1 MKKLLTILSLCT
13 ALLLTGCSK
22 GESVSIDGNSA
33 TLDNAGITLNFPT
46 DWNLSS
52 VDDIYQNMYDNYYS
66 SNFTSVSEMK
76 SALTEY
82 GLSFYI
88 YADDADNGSD
98 KLSVCNVSSQDI
110 TPAEAETDIQLEE
123 YARSVH
129 DSSIFEY
136 LANGSRTGD
145 DSSFSQETYG
155 GQTGY
160 LSHYE
165 IYDVN
170 GEELVFNVGFSEFMF
185 QIDMELYSI
194 QVCYFSE
201 SEKEEAL
208 SIFDNITAA

>member
-1 MKKLLTILSLCT
+1 MKKIITTAMLCA

-22 GESVSIDGNSA
+22 GESVSIEGNSA
-33 TLDNAGITLNFPT
+33 TLDNAGITLNFPS
-46 DWNLSS
+46 DWSLSS
-52 VDDIYQNMYDNYYS
+52 VDDIYQNMYDNYY
-66 SNFTSVSEMK
+66 NTTFTSVTEMR

-88 YADDADNGSD
+88 YADTDNGSG

-110 TPAEAETDIQLEE
+110 TPAKDETDIPLEE

-170 GEELVFNVGFSEFMF
+170 GEELVFNVGFSEFIF

-201 SEKEEAL
+201 EDKAEAL